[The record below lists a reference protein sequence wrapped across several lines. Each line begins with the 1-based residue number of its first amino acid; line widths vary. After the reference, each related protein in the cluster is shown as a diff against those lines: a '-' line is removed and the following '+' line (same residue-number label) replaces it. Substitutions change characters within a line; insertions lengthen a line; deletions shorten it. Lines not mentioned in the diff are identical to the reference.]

1 MKSRRKDFGL
11 LNQHPE
17 IQVFLTADDPT
28 MKIQWPL
35 LKKSVAI
42 SVILLKK
49 LPIVKKPS
57 KAAMAITNQELD
69 AVIIAGKELIVTKS
83 SKERKKTILE
93 TQLSQMLSIK
103 KSREHSL
110 DFLVFFLK

>member
-1 MKSRRKDFGL
+1 
-11 LNQHPE
+11 
-17 IQVFLTADDPT
+17 

-35 LKKSVAI
+35 QMKSAAI

-49 LPIVKKPS
+49 IADREEAI

-69 AVIIAGKELIVTKS
+69 AVIVLVRELIATRS

-93 TQLSQMLSIK
+93 TQLSQNVIYKKIKGIFPLIFFSLLS
-103 KSREHSL
+103 
-110 DFLVFFLK
+110 